1 MNTNAKKKD
10 LEKNDLGLRVEKIWG
25 TDTRLHNLIGP
36 FIMNPT
42 IIRMNGGYPFK
53 NTEDHVWYVS
63 VKNRNLIT
71 GFLSVCDGRI
81 CNDFTWKDN
90 ELLEILLEKALSDMD
105 TGTLATFMA
114 EEEEVPLLEKFG
126 FNEERKTVR
135 YTKMVK
141 EI

>member
-1 MNTNAKKKD
+1 MNTIHVEQKESA
-10 LEKNDLGLRVEKIWG
+10 LRVERIWG

-36 FIMNPT
+36 FIMNPV

-53 NTEDHVWYVS
+53 NTEDHIWYVS
-63 VKNRNLIT
+63 VKNGNMIT
-71 GFLSVCDGRI
+71 GFLSVCNGHI

-90 ELLEILLEKALSDMD
+90 ELLATLLEKALSDMD

-114 EEEEVPLLEKFG
+114 EEDEVPLLEKFG
-126 FNEERKTVR
+126 FNEERRTVR

-141 EI
+141 VI